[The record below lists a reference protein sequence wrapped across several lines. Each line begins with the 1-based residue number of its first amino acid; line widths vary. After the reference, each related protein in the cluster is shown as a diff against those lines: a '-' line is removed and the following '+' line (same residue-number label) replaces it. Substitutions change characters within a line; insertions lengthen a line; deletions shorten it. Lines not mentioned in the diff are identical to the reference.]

1 MANPTPT
8 RETPVVL
15 NIDPP
20 RSHAANPN
28 STTDPSPVLDP
39 ETKPRKT
46 PLKTKTKTAT
56 DSPRPVPRLYAQ
68 SGGPA
73 MSRNNVLRLAVTRA
87 LLVLTLLVLFGVGV
101 LATVQVG
108 YLRED
113 QEATA
118 SGLLVLVICLLLVVA
133 VLLVKITSLGRE
145 RVEELTL
152 RNRQLELEREQSE
165 QLAVADE
172 RARIAREMH
181 DIVAHS
187 LTVIITMS
195 DGARAA
201 IDRNPEIAKQAL
213 EQMSETGRTALAD
226 TRRLVG
232 VLRQPSTLP
241 AELQCCPGEPCPP
254 PDQREEVSFTPSPD
268 LAEIDGLVAQFREA
282 GLPVT
287 YEFTA
292 GDTPDAQVPTDGP
305 LQLTIFRIVQE
316 SLTNILR
323 HAPASTAVEVKLQ
336 VTPGTIQISVFN
348 ATSLADLRTGGGRGL
363 VGMRERAAVY
373 DGHVDAGPTPG
384 GWRVSAVLHWSIEK
398 PQEDTWVMPS

>member
-28 STTDPSPVLDP
+28 STTDPSPVLDS

-118 SGLLVLVICLLLVVA
+118 SGLLVLVICLLLWW
-133 VLLVKITSLGRE
+133 R
-145 RVEELTL
+145 
-152 RNRQLELEREQSE
+152 
-165 QLAVADE
+165 
-172 RARIAREMH
+172 
-181 DIVAHS
+181 
-187 LTVIITMS
+187 
-195 DGARAA
+195 
-201 IDRNPEIAKQAL
+201 
-213 EQMSETGRTALAD
+213 
-226 TRRLVG
+226 
-232 VLRQPSTLP
+232 
-241 AELQCCPGEPCPP
+241 CC
-254 PDQREEVSFTPSPD
+254 
-268 LAEIDGLVAQFREA
+268 
-282 GLPVT
+282 
-287 YEFTA
+287 
-292 GDTPDAQVPTDGP
+292 
-305 LQLTIFRIVQE
+305 
-316 SLTNILR
+316 
-323 HAPASTAVEVKLQ
+323 
-336 VTPGTIQISVFN
+336 
-348 ATSLADLRTGGGRGL
+348 
-363 VGMRERAAVY
+363 
-373 DGHVDAGPTPG
+373 
-384 GWRVSAVLHWSIEK
+384 W
-398 PQEDTWVMPS
+398 